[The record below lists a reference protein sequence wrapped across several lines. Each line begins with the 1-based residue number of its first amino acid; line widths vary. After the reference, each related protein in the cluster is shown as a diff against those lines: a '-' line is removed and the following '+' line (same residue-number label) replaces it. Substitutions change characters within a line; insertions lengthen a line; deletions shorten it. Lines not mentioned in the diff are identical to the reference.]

1 MTKVKT
7 IAHKQH
13 RITLVRKVVLPL
25 FLVSGT
31 AGLIYEVAWARA
43 FGVVFGNTI
52 YAASTVLTVFML
64 GMALG
69 SWFFGRLADRSTR
82 PLRLFALLE
91 LLIGIYAI
99 AFPTILTATD
109 IFYLLFFRSFHPSF
123 YPLSL
128 VRFVLSVL
136 ILLFPTVIMGGTLP
150 VLSRLW
156 AKNESQGG
164 ISDAHVGRS
173 VGLLYSINTFG
184 AVAGSFLAGY
194 VLIRI
199 LGVSKTIYV
208 AAAANVL
215 VGIFSFILSGY
226 IGKPQEKKQKQK
238 QAVHESER
246 KKIEIEQQ
254 PGQKRQIILAA
265 VGLAGF
271 CSLALEILWMR
282 VLVFVLGTSVYAFA
296 CMLTCYIFGI
306 ALGSFICSRLPL
318 SRIKKPI
325 LTLGIVQFLV
335 GFSVLLSIELLEI
348 IGRVD
353 YMLIDKFQVSGFW
366 EEVAIHFIDAAIVLL
381 LPTVLMGAVFPIAV
395 EICTRSWK
403 MVGKRVGEVYAC
415 NTIGCTIGSFMAGF
429 VMVPFFGMRDSFLII
444 IAIQLFI
451 AVIIIFFSEKRR
463 IALGTSAMVVSLAI
477 ITVSILGIPGDVFLQ
492 TINTYHYP
500 SEIIYMKD
508 DATGTITVHDLPDG
522 NRLISVDGVDVAGM
536 DLMLRT
542 TQKLQAYA
550 PLLVHGNPKKV
561 LQIGFGSGETS
572 GVGLAFGVEQY
583 SIVEI
588 CPGIFEAGR
597 FFEEINRGSYEDP
610 RLRKII
616 MDGKNFVKLTEE
628 KFDVIMNDSTYP
640 GTTGSS
646 ALYTYDHFRQCRE
659 HLEPGGVLSCWV
671 PLDLRPADFSIIVR
685 SFQEAMPHSSLW
697 MVNNCLNKHA
707 VLMGTL
713 SPTRI
718 DFQQFKRYVDRQDI
732 NADLAD
738 INIQSVYELLDC
750 FVVDEKGLRNIG
762 GNGLLNTDDRPFLE
776 FGAAIKRDI
785 EGCWIDILGRISQ
798 NHSPILRLVH
808 NMGQNEQEA
817 QQVRAIMERYFKGTN
832 HALRGL
838 LAILQGDSELMNIQ
852 FEEALKLNP
861 DDRDVQ
867 SCLDELKNEIK
878 PLLKAVQRTPEQAL
892 LRSRLAK
899 RYLLLKNYDLAAEQ
913 YTCFVE
919 LEPGNAAG
927 WNNLGVCYNK
937 LERFEEATWALENA
951 INCDRGM
958 LSAYLNLSYAY
969 EHRGNLMAASQ
980 VLEKATSIG
989 FASSEKIRL
998 YDNLA
1003 RFYFMQKKYSLAVE
1017 KIEKAIKLAPI
1028 GSELWKYLQ
1037 NRREY
1042 VLRVAEG
1049 KQQPGAGQALQ

>member
-1 MTKVKT
+1 LDESAKVKT
-7 IAHKQH
+7 ITQTQH
-13 RITLVRKVVLPL
+13 RISVVRKAVLPL

-31 AGLIYEVAWARA
+31 AGLIYEVTWTRA

-52 YAASTVLTVFML
+52 YAASTVLTAFML
-64 GMALG
+64 GLALG
-69 SWFFGRLADRSTR
+69 SWLFGRIADRCSR
-82 PLRLFALLE
+82 PLRLYAFLE
-91 LLIGIYAI
+91 LMIGVYAG
-99 AFPTILTATD
+99 AFPTILAATD
-109 IFYLLFFRSFHPSF
+109 IFYLWFFRSFHPSF

-156 AKNESQGG
+156 AAKASKEG
-164 ISDAHVGRS
+164 ISEAHVGQS

-194 VLIRI
+194 ILIRI
-199 LGVSKTIYV
+199 LGVSSTIYL
-208 AAAANVL
+208 AAAANIL
-215 VGIFSFILSGY
+215 VGIFSYILSGF
-226 IGKPQEKKQKQK
+226 IGRPQERPQRKP
-238 QAVHESER
+238 ER
-246 KKIEIEQQ
+246 IKIEVEEQ
-254 PGQKRQIILAA
+254 PGKNRLIVLIA

-271 CSLALEILWMR
+271 CALALEILWTR

-306 ALGSFICSRLPL
+306 ALGSFFCSRLPL
-318 SRIKKPI
+318 ARIKKPI
-325 LTLGIVQFLV
+325 FTLGVVQFLV
-335 GFSVLLSIELLEI
+335 GLSVLLSIEFLEI

-353 YMLIDKFQVSGFW
+353 YMLLDRLGASGFW
-366 EEVAIHFIDAAIVLL
+366 EEVAVHFIDAAIVLL

-403 MVGKRVGEVYAC
+403 AVGKRVGEVYAS
-415 NTIGCTIGSFMAGF
+415 NTIGCTVGSFVAGF
-429 VMVPFFGMRDSFLII
+429 VMVPFLGMRDSFLII
-444 IAIQLFI
+444 ITIQLFV
-451 AVIIIFFSEKRR
+451 AVMVIFFSEKSR
-463 IALGTSAMVVSLAI
+463 IVIGLSATTVSLAI
-477 ITVSILGIPGDVFLQ
+477 VTVSILGIPSDVFLQ

-522 NRLISVDGVDVAGM
+522 DRLISVDGVDVAGM

-597 FFEEINRGSYEDP
+597 FFDEINRGSYRDP

-616 MDGKNFVKLTEE
+616 MDGKNFVKLTDE
-628 KFDVIMNDSTYP
+628 KFDIIMNDSTYP

-659 HLEPGGVLSCWV
+659 HIEPGGVLSCWV

-685 SFQEAMPHSSLW
+685 SFQEAMPYSSLW

-713 SPTRI
+713 SPMRI
-718 DFQQFKRYVDRQDI
+718 DFRNVKRHIDRQDI
-732 NADLAD
+732 NADLAE

-750 FVVDEKGLRNIG
+750 FVVDENGLINIG
-762 GNGLLNTDDRPFLE
+762 ADGPLNTDDKPFLE

-798 NHSPILRLVH
+798 NHSPVFNQVH
-808 NMGQNEQEA
+808 NMGQTEQQI
-817 QQVRAIMERYFKGTN
+817 QQVQATLERYFKGTN

-838 LAILQGDSELMNIQ
+838 LAILQGDPESMDSE
-852 FEEALKLNP
+852 FEAALKINP
-861 DDRDVQ
+861 EDRDVQ

-878 PLLKAVQRTPEQAL
+878 PLLDAVGRTPGQAL

-899 RYLLLKNYDLAAEQ
+899 RYLLLKDYGLAAEQ
-913 YTCFVE
+913 YIYFVE

-937 LERFEEATWALENA
+937 LERFEKATRALENA
-951 INCDRGM
+951 VNCDPRM
-958 LSAYLNLSYAY
+958 LSAYLNLAHAY
-969 EHRGNLMAASQ
+969 ENRGNLTAASQ
-980 VLEKATSIG
+980 VLEKAVSITI
-989 FASSEKIRL
+989 AYSEKIRL

-1003 RFYFMQKKYSLAVE
+1003 RLYFMQKKYNLALE
-1017 KIEKAIKLAPI
+1017 KIEKAIKLAPDD
-1028 GSELWKYLQ
+1028 SELWKYLQ

-1042 VLRVAEG
+1042 VLRAAEG
-1049 KQQPGAGQALQ
+1049 KQQSGAGQNLP

>member
-1 MTKVKT
+1 
-7 IAHKQH
+7 
-13 RITLVRKVVLPL
+13 
-25 FLVSGT
+25 
-31 AGLIYEVAWARA
+31 
-43 FGVVFGNTI
+43 
-52 YAASTVLTVFML
+52 ML

-69 SWFFGRLADRSTR
+69 SWFFGRLADQCTR

-99 AFPTILTATD
+99 VFPTIMATTD
-109 IFYLLFFRSFHPSF
+109 VFYLWFFRSFHPSF

-150 VLSRLW
+150 ILSRLW
-156 AKNESQGG
+156 ATKESKEEM
-164 ISDAHVGRS
+164 SDTHVGRS

-199 LGVSKTIYV
+199 LGVSNTIYV
-208 AAAANVL
+208 AAAANIL
-215 VGIFSFILSGY
+215 VGISSFLLSAL
-226 IGKPQEKKQKQK
+226 IGKQQEKKQKHLVSK
-238 QAVHESER
+238 SE
-246 KKIEIEQQ
+246 KNKIETEQQ
-254 PGQKRQIILAA
+254 PDKKRQVVLVA

-271 CSLALEILWMR
+271 CALALEILWMR

-306 ALGSFICSRLPL
+306 ALGSFLCSRLL
-318 SRIKKPI
+318 LARIKKPI

-335 GFSVLLSIELLEI
+335 GLSVLLSIQLLEI

-353 YMLIDKFQVSGFW
+353 YILLDKFQVSGFW
-366 EEVAIHFIDAAIVLL
+366 EEVAVHFIDAAIVLL

-403 MVGKRVGEVYAC
+403 TVGKRVGEVYAS
-415 NTIGCTIGSFMAGF
+415 NTIGCTIGSFVAGF

-444 IAIQLFI
+444 ITIQLFV
-451 AVIIIFFSEKRR
+451 AVMIILFSERRR
-463 IALGTSAMVVSLAI
+463 IVLGISAMVVSLTI
-477 ITVSILGIPGDVFLQ
+477 ITCSVLVIPSDVFLQ
-492 TINTYHYP
+492 TINTYHHP

-572 GVGLAFGVEQY
+572 GIGLAFGVEQY

-597 FFEEINRGSYEDP
+597 FFEEINRGSYKDP

-616 MDGKNFVKLTEE
+616 MDGKNFVKLTDE

-659 HLEPGGVLSCWV
+659 HLEPEGVLSCWV
-671 PLDLRPADFSIIVR
+671 PLDLRPVDFSIIIR
-685 SFQEAMPHSSLW
+685 SFQAAMPYSSLW

-707 VLMGTL
+707 VLMGTMK
-713 SPTRI
+713 PMRI
-718 DFQQFKRYVDRQDI
+718 DFKQFKSYVDRQDI
-732 NADLAD
+732 NSDLSD
-738 INIQSVYELLDC
+738 INIQSVYEFLDC
-750 FVVDEKGLRNIG
+750 FIVGQQGLRNLG
-762 GNGLLNTDDRPFLE
+762 SAGPLNIDDKPFLE

-785 EGCWIDILGRISQ
+785 EDCWIDILRGMSR
-798 NHSPILRLVH
+798 NHSPISHHVH
-808 NMGQNEQEA
+808 NMGQSEQEI
-817 QQVRAIMERYFKGTN
+817 QQVRATMERYFRGTN

-838 LAILQGDSELMNIQ
+838 VAILQGDFESMNTE
-852 FEEALKLNP
+852 FDAALKMNP

-867 SCLDELKNEIK
+867 SCLDELKDEIK
-878 PLLKAVQRTPEQAL
+878 PLLEAVQRTPEQAK
-892 LRSRLAK
+892 LRLRLAK
-899 RYLLLKNYDLAAEQ
+899 RYLLLRDYGRAAEH
-913 YTCFVE
+913 YTYFVG

-927 WNNLGVCYNK
+927 WNNLGVCYNNLK
-937 LERFEEATWALENA
+937 QFARAIRAFENA
-951 INCDRGM
+951 INYNPQM
-958 LSAYLNLSYAY
+958 LSAYFNLSYAY
-969 EHRGNLMAASQ
+969 ENSSNLAAALQILQNAVQIS
-980 VLEKATSIG
+980 S
-989 FASSEKIRL
+989 ASSDRIRL

-1003 RFYFMQKKYSLAVE
+1003 RLYIMQKKYSDAL
-1017 KIEKAIKLAPI
+1017 KIIEEAIKLAPN
-1028 GSELWKYLQ
+1028 GSELWRYLQ
-1037 NRREY
+1037 NRKENIIST
-1042 VLRVAEG
+1042 AEG
-1049 KQQPGAGQALQ
+1049 LQQSSPD